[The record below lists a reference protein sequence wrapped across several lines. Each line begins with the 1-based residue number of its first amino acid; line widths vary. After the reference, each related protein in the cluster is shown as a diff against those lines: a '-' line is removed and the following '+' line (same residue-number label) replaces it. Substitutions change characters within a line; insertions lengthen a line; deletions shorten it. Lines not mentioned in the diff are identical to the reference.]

1 VKLAY
6 FCSEYPSRSHT
17 FIRREINELRRR
29 GASIDVYALRRP
41 KPENLISALDHQ
53 EFEQTVNILPVKPWQ
68 LILIHGKMFIQK
80 PLRYVHT
87 LKTAL
92 GHHLPGAKNTL
103 WSLFQFAEGI
113 LLAHYLQQKPVQHL
127 HIHFANTG
135 ANVGMIACTYLQL
148 GWSMTL
154 HGTSCFDYPYGPLLG
169 SKLKR
174 CTFANCISYFGLS
187 QAFRAVDPQH
197 WHKLFV
203 SRCGIEL
210 DAVNL
215 AKSNQANYQKNHSI
229 IRIIS
234 VGRLHVEKGY
244 PVMIDAFVDALKVV
258 PDMELVLLGDG
269 PYRNELEAYVKEKG
283 IADKVTFRGSV
294 PEQTVLDEMV
304 HADIFAL
311 SSFMEGIPMVLM
323 EAMILEIPVIAPRLA
338 GIPELV
344 IDKENGLLFD
354 PARTSQMAEYIIEL
368 AQDKKKRM
376 RYGGAG
382 KQKVLAEFT
391 IEKGVENLWQRFLE
405 LDKIKS

>member
-29 GASIDVYALRRP
+29 GASIDIYALRRP
-41 KPENLISALDHQ
+41 KPEDLISALDQQ
-53 EFEQTVNILPVKPWQ
+53 EYQQTISILPVKPWQ
-68 LILIHGKMFIQK
+68 LILVHGQMFFRK
-80 PLRYVHT
+80 PLSYLHT

-92 GHHLPGAKNTL
+92 KHHLPGAKNTL

-113 LLAHYLQQKPVQHL
+113 LLAHQLQQKPVQHL
-127 HIHFANTG
+127 HIHFANAG

-154 HGTSCFDYPYGPLLG
+154 HGTSCFDYPWGPLLG
-169 SKLKR
+169 SKLEK

-187 QAFRAVDPQH
+187 QAFRTVGPQH

-210 DAVNL
+210 DAANL
-215 AKSNQANYQKNHSI
+215 AKSNQAEYQKNPAI

-244 PVMIDAFVDALKVV
+244 PVLINAFADALKTI
-258 PDMELVLLGDG
+258 PNMELVLLGDG

-283 IADKVTFRGSV
+283 IVDKVYFRGAV

-323 EAMILEIPVIAPRLA
+323 EAMVLEIPVIAPRLA

-344 IDKENGLLFD
+344 IDKKNGLLFD
-354 PARTSQMAEYIIEL
+354 PAHSSQMAEHIINL
-368 AQDKKKRM
+368 AQDKVKRT
-376 RYGGAG
+376 RYGAAG

-391 IEKGVENLWQRFLE
+391 IEKGVENLWKRFLE
-405 LDKIKS
+405 LDKTKS